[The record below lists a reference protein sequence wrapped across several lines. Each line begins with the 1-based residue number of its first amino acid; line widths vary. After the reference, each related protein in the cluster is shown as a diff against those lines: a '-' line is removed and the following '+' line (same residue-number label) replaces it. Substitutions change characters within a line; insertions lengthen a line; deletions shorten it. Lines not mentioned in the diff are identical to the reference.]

1 MKRFSVL
8 MSLAVLA
15 GLVPG
20 ATVSSPDGDIT
31 ATVSVA
37 QIDGLKD
44 CLTWRVTYK
53 GKPIIVDS
61 PLTFELKGLPALAQ
75 VPQLRGENVVSGVE
89 TPKVFTTSASRRL
102 G

>member
-44 CLTWRVTYK
+44 CLTWR
-53 GKPIIVDS
+53 
-61 PLTFELKGLPALAQ
+61 
-75 VPQLRGENVVSGVE
+75 NV
-89 TPKVFTTSASRRL
+89 
-102 G
+102 